1 MLHVVQYSTQN
12 KISMSMELG
21 HIVTSVFSYINMSY
35 LCRIVLIRILWNL
48 VTLFSTIIS
57 SSLSIMVFIA
67 PCLQELPYGPL
78 FIHHLKQCP
87 LSKSN
92 TLAQNFMKLGHMF

>member
-1 MLHVVQYSTQN
+1 MSHVVQYSTQH

-21 HIVTSVFSYINMSY
+21 HIVTSVRPSFRTSMSH

-57 SSLSIMVFIA
+57 SSLSIMVYIA
-67 PCLQELPYGPL
+67 PCLQELWPFVYSPFETMSAL
-78 FIHHLKQCP
+78 
-87 LSKSN
+87 
-92 TLAQNFMKLGHMF
+92 